1 MYSLYINILFHY
13 QFISVT
19 QSCQTLCD
27 PMNCSTPG
35 LPVHHQLPEFTQTH
49 VHYRLLQ
56 NTEYIL
62 CARSKSLLYSTL
74 TFAFFVHAC
83 SVTQS
88 RATLWD
94 PMDCS
99 PPRSSVHGI
108 SQVRILEW
116 VAFSLSR
123 GSSRPRDRTC
133 ISCMGRRVLYH
144 WATWEGF
151 AFFLKIKHKFSHFP
165 GSDLYTHMHT
175 HTHTQRCSKN
185 KALWRLFVPGSP

>member
-19 QSCQTLCD
+19 QSCRTLCD

-99 PPRSSVHGI
+99 PPRSSAHGI

-151 AFFLKIKHKFSHFP
+151 AFFF
-165 GSDLYTHMHT
+165 
-175 HTHTQRCSKN
+175 KN
-185 KALWRLFVPGSP
+185 KTQV